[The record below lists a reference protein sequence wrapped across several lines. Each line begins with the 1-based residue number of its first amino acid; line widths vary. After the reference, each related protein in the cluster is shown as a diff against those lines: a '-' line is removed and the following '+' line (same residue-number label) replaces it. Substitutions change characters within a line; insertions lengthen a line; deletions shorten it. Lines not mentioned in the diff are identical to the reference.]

1 MKVQKMRI
9 SKNISILALLLFL
22 IFINVGCKSSTEK
35 NKENKD
41 EEETVSYQQISQ
53 EKAKEMMD
61 SEQELTILDVRTLEE
76 YKEGHISDAQL
87 LPNEDIKEETVFD
100 MFPDKEEVILIY
112 CRSGNRSKQAAEKL
126 VGYGYTNVYE
136 FGGIITWPYEIEK

>member
-9 SKNISILALLLFL
+9 SKNISIFALLLCL
-22 IFINVGCKSSTEK
+22 IFINVGCKSNTENDK
-35 NKENKD
+35 V
-41 EEETVSYQQISQ
+41 EEEDMASYQQISQ
-53 EKAKEMMD
+53 EKAKEMID
-61 SEQELTILDVRTLEE
+61 SQQELTILDVRTLEE
-76 YKEGHISDAQL
+76 YEEGRISGAQL
-87 LPNEDIKEETVFD
+87 LPNEEISEETAIE
-100 MFPDKEEVILIY
+100 MFPDKEEVLLIY

>member
-9 SKNISILALLLFL
+9 SENISILALLLCL
-22 IFINVGCKSSTEK
+22 ILITVGCKSNTENDK
-35 NKENKD
+35 V
-41 EEETVSYQQISQ
+41 EEEEIDSYQQISQ

-76 YKEGHISDAQL
+76 YEEGRISGAKL
-87 LPNEDIKEETVFD
+87 LPNEDIIEETVID

-136 FGGIITWPYEIEK
+136 FGGIITWAHEIEK